1 MYLGVK
7 GIEWRTYDASKKMKL
22 NGRNGLGP
30 MTFPKKMNH
39 FQTEFQT
46 SSIFGLLARLICKTL
61 KDWAKTLKS
70 GLKDQKVV
78 PKIYIEF

>member
-1 MYLGVK
+1 MEGLLQSEKCIWEVK
-7 GIEWRTYDASKKMKL
+7 EL
-22 NGRNGLGP
+22 NGGP